1 MSIKLYAVAFVLL
14 ILLDL
19 VWIGGFM
26 TQFYKDNLKDFLRF
40 SPEGNLMPR
49 LIPTALVYIA
59 GAVMLVVFVLPQ
71 VRNLVQAGESISV
84 ASLYG
89 ALLGLLV
96 YMFYD
101 FTNFALFDKWNLV
114 VTLVD
119 VAWGTVLFYITTLVL
134 ILI

>member
-71 VRNLVQAGESISV
+71 VRNLVQAGESIYF

-134 ILI
+134 MLI